1 MFLWLPIKKIIT
13 FLKTNFRTDSTQSI
27 APSPV
32 FPPTTT
38 PAEVDPI
45 RVSVIIP
52 TYNEEQVIA
61 SLVAHLLAN
70 SGGAVEEV
78 LVIDGGSTDQTTT
91 RAQEAGARVY
101 VSPWKGRAD
110 QMNFGARLARGDV
123 FYFVHADTQPPT
135 GYLADIQKSFW
146 MGYSIGGYRSRFEAV
161 HPLLTLNSY
170 FSRFGRLTCRG
181 GDQTLFVSRALFS
194 ELKGYDNYYVVM
206 EDFDFIRRA
215 RRQTNFRIMPRE
227 AQVSARKYQN
237 NSYGRV
243 TVANLVVFTMFRL
256 GFSPR
261 QLLRTY
267 QWMVN
272 YPKY

>member
-1 MFLWLPIKKIIT
+1 M
-13 FLKTNFRTDSTQSI
+13 
-27 APSPV
+27 
-32 FPPTTT
+32 
-38 PAEVDPI
+38 

-52 TYNEEQVIA
+52 TYNEEEVIA

-78 LVIDGGSTDQTTT
+78 LVIDGGSTDQTIA
-91 RAQEAGARVY
+91 RAREAGAQVH

-110 QMNFGARLARGDV
+110 QMNYGAKIARGDV
-123 FYFVHADTQPPT
+123 LYFVHADTQPPA
-135 GYLADIQKSFW
+135 GYVADILESLR

-161 HPLLTLNSY
+161 HPLLALNSY

-181 GDQTLFVSRALFS
+181 GDQTLFVRRALFDR
-194 ELKGYDNYYVVM
+194 LRGYDNYYVVM

-215 RRQTNFRIMPRE
+215 RRQTSFRIVPKD
-227 AQVSARKYQN
+227 AHVSARKYKE

-243 TVANLVVFTMFRL
+243 TMANFVVFAMFRL
-256 GFSPR
+256 GYSPR

-267 QWMVN
+267 QRIVD
-272 YPKY
+272 YPRY